1 MKKFFAAVLTAV
13 LGISALCAGEKED
26 IKALLIKDLE
36 LSAQGRFAEALAL
49 RTPDFVEIGEH
60 GTFTYEQS
68 RWLSLALD
76 GEHPEEFLLTLLAVE
91 SRGEFK
97 APTAEQMARIREEAR
112 KPEFLQG
119 YKELVPQLLASLKDD
134 QALQLKTLK
143 FVSITVDGDAAVAVI
158 EYDSK
163 SSKGIKH
170 EVGTITLR
178 KVDGSWKICKG
189 VIKYKK

>member
-36 LSAQGRFAEALAL
+36 LSAQGRLAEALAL
-49 RTPDFVEIGEH
+49 RTPDFVEIDET

-68 RWLSLALD
+68 RWMSLALD
-76 GEHPEEFLLTLLAVE
+76 GEHPEEFLLTLLAVK
-91 SRGEFK
+91 SHGAFK

-119 YKELVPQLLASLKDD
+119 YKRLVPQLLASIKAD
-134 QALQLKTLK
+134 QELQLKTLK
-143 FVSITVDGDAAVAVI
+143 FVSITVDGDAATAFI
-158 EYDSK
+158 EYDSDT
-163 SSKGIKH
+163 SGSVEHRICT
-170 EVGTITLR
+170 VTLR
-178 KVDGSWKICKG
+178 KVDGNWKICKG
-189 VIKYKK
+189 VVKYKE